1 MVSISALSY
10 GASLLTFISFHG
22 GNILSKSFRA
32 LIGLSFASVGILCA
46 SPVSPQ
52 TTFAGSISLTS
63 SQYDDYFVYDAN
75 GGTLTGTKGVGITN
89 PFTGQTHFIPS
100 GTFPISESVPEFI
113 SNGVAT
119 AVGLYSSTG
128 VSVALNESLY
138 NTALGTETWSQVFA
152 GTSEASIVT
161 ALEAGD
167 EATLLSF
174 LNKYS
179 ADFISFSSN
188 NAAPISGGILHF
200 SNAAA
205 GGSLTF
211 TNIDAVGGGPVSAS
225 PEPSSEWLL
234 GAGLSL
240 AGLATRKLRKQ

>member
-1 MVSISALSY
+1 
-10 GASLLTFISFHG
+10 
-22 GNILSKSFRA
+22 LSKSFRVLVA
-32 LIGLSFASVGILCA
+32 LSFASVGILSA
-46 SPVSPQ
+46 SPVSPE

-63 SQYDDYFVYDAN
+63 SQYDDYFVYEAN
-75 GGTLTGTKGVGITN
+75 GGTVTGTKAVGITN
-89 PFTGQTHFIPS
+89 PFTGQTHFIPA

-113 SNGVAT
+113 SSGVAT
-119 AVGLYSSTG
+119 ALGLYSSTG
-128 VSVALNESLY
+128 VSVAVNQSVY
-138 NTALGTETWSQVFA
+138 NTALGTETWNQVFA

-167 EATLLSF
+167 QAALLSF
-174 LNKYS
+174 LNQYS
-179 ADFISFSSN
+179 TDFIGFSSN

-211 TNIDAVGGGPVSAS
+211 ANINAVGAPVSAS
-225 PEPSSEWLL
+225 PEPSTELLL

-240 AGLATRKLRKQ
+240 VALATRKLRKQ